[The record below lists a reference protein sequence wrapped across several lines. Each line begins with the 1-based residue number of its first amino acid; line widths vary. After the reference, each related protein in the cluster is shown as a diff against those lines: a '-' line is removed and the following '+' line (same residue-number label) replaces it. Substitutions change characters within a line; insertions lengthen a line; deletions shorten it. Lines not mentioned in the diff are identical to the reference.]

1 MKNAHTSRS
10 IAQNVILDWTRKL
23 RNNFFRRL
31 TELRKFPMRCSEKN
45 ATIFRTISFNCDVS
59 ITDII
64 TSNGQNLITNE
75 LQEMYVSHGFHHLA
89 LNRFHS
95 FATHHSLQPMFNM
108 ARLSKRNERGHIK
121 RLSICAL
128 LSYHNDLNTSYSLNI
143 KSN

>member
-95 FATHHSLQPMFNM
+95 FAWMVCCSPCSTWHVCQSGTNVDTSRGWAYVLFY
-108 ARLSKRNERGHIK
+108 RITTTSILLILS
-121 RLSICAL
+121 
-128 LSYHNDLNTSYSLNI
+128 T
-143 KSN
+143 